1 MMQAAQFRY
10 VLYWSKQKLPHQKL
24 KTQSKLLNEMFSGV
38 RLRCCQANHSRAAI
52 IEIFASFLSPG
63 DIIFV
68 IWRLY
73 KICAHIFHIFFFA
86 IKRIR
91 RAFSKFNKKKR
102 DHHHLLFR
110 IGRKWGE
117 KKVKVKMNARFFIA
131 IPNKQISPTRLTHF
145 KSHRHQI

>member
-1 MMQAAQFRY
+1 
-10 VLYWSKQKLPHQKL
+10 
-24 KTQSKLLNEMFSGV
+24 MFSGV
-38 RLRCCQANHSRAAI
+38 RLRCCHANHSRAAI

-73 KICAHIFHIFFFA
+73 KICAHIFHIFFLPSNESEEHFPNST
-86 IKRIR
+86 KKS
-91 RAFSKFNKKKR
+91 AFIIIYYLDLKENEAKKVKV
-102 DHHHLLFR
+102 
-110 IGRKWGE
+110 
-117 KKVKVKMNARFFIA
+117 KVKVKMNARFFIA